1 MLPSVGLSRSLKYH
15 EICWRRCYSLTR
27 WSQFRFSSHPKNPNC
42 IWFTGCSKTLS
53 FFDRLCICG
62 NLLIQQQWQMVL
74 NGPRWSN
81 QAGPLCRYWCWYISV
96 NVNKREKGGV
106 KTHSSFY
113 MSSMS
118 HLLLLPVLTSFSSSQ
133 TPQQIIFLSGFR
145 IPPSSQIT
153 PSVFSD
159 FICC

>member
-1 MLPSVGLSRSLKYH
+1 MRFAGGGVTLWPDEVNSVFQATQKIQTVSGSLAA
-15 EICWRRCYSLTR
+15 
-27 WSQFRFSSHPKNPNC
+27 
-42 IWFTGCSKTLS
+42 SKTLS